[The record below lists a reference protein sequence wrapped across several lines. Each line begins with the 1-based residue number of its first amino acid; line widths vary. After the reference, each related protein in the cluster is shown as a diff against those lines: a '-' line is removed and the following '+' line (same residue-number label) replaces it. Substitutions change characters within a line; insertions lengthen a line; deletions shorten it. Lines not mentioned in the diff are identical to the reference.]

1 MMVLFYGQKILILM
15 YLESFSMKYSPHW
28 DLQLKKNQIF
38 MKKKFNTFVQVL
50 NFLDVFIILHQNGW
64 LETDIFYWDTNSN
77 DFINC
82 FIHHLE
88 HTKQNIYNL
97 AKRIIVFVSDEKKIN
112 ERLSELKTW
121 LLSCS
126 YLLAIIEKA
135 SFNAKLQ
142 GPAPKKR
149 RDSYSV
155 CINT

>member
-1 MMVLFYGQKILILM
+1 MMVLFYGQKNTNIDVFRELLN
-15 YLESFSMKYSPHW
+15 E
-28 DLQLKKNQIF
+28 LQSSLRFTVEKKTNIYE
-38 MKKKFNTFVQVL
+38 KKINTFVHVL

-64 LETDIFYWDTNSN
+64 LETDTFYWTTNSN
-77 DFINC
+77 DFINY

-88 HTKQNIYNL
+88 RTKQNIYNL

-112 ERLSELKTW
+112 ERLSELKTL

-155 CINT
+155 CINR